1 MKKPLFSICIPNYN
15 YAHYIKQTI
24 DSVLNQNYSDFEIII
39 ADNASTDNSVNV
51 INSYNDDRIRLYVN
65 KYNVGFGPNLDKATL
80 NARGHYIILLSSD
93 DLMKPGALLKYSEI
107 INQNEKNKDN
117 LMIMSGCDV
126 INSENKVIGEKS
138 AMTGDLI
145 HKLKKDKINFNDKDH
160 LKLNGLYIL
169 EALLNGKF
177 QPAGQFLTTC
187 FSKKLYDDV
196 EGYNS
201 IMSIWPDANF
211 SHKILF
217 QNPDVIYINQSFF
230 AYRVHSAGNL
240 SATLNFN
247 NIKHLIDG
255 YLLTFAYS
263 EKELEIIGKTKN
275 ELQKTF
281 VNKSCLNGLF
291 YKTFKGDF
299 QAILRTNF
307 FLLSAFPNLLLSN
320 IKFYILVLL
329 IPLVP
334 FFKLTYSIYKF
345 LK

>member
-145 HKLKKDKINFNDKDH
+145 HKLKRQD
-160 LKLNGLYIL
+160 
-169 EALLNGKF
+169 
-177 QPAGQFLTTC
+177 
-187 FSKKLYDDV
+187 
-196 EGYNS
+196 
-201 IMSIWPDANF
+201 
-211 SHKILF
+211 
-217 QNPDVIYINQSFF
+217 
-230 AYRVHSAGNL
+230 
-240 SATLNFN
+240 
-247 NIKHLIDG
+247 
-255 YLLTFAYS
+255 
-263 EKELEIIGKTKN
+263 
-275 ELQKTF
+275 
-281 VNKSCLNGLF
+281 
-291 YKTFKGDF
+291 
-299 QAILRTNF
+299 
-307 FLLSAFPNLLLSN
+307 
-320 IKFYILVLL
+320 
-329 IPLVP
+329 
-334 FFKLTYSIYKF
+334 
-345 LK
+345 